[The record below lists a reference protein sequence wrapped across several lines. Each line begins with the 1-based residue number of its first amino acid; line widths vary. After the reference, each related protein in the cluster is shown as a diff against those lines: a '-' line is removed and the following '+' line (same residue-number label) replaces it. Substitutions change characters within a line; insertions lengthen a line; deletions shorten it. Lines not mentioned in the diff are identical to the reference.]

1 MTVPPAQ
8 DPAGGEPPHDILAA
22 EEFALPTAEQRN
34 GRAAGDPPHD
44 VLAAEEFALPAP
56 EADQA
61 PRRGPGGRRV
71 QLLAAVAVVLA
82 VVAAV
87 RRRGR

>member
-1 MTVPPAQ
+1 MTVPPEQ
-8 DPAGGEPPHDILAA
+8 DPAGEEPPHDVLAA

-34 GRAAGDPPHD
+34 GQAAGEPAHD

-56 EADQA
+56 EADDD
-61 PRRGPGGRRV
+61 PRRRAGGRRV
-71 QLLAAVAVVLA
+71 RVLTAIAVVLA
-82 VVAAV
+82 VAGAL